1 MTGGGWAERSLN
13 GVDSDA
19 ENLWILQQNEDED
32 DEEVWDD
39 VDDDWDDEEDDDWDD
54 DEDDEW
60 DEEEEDDHRLRR
72 PSDDDWI

>member
-13 GVDSDA
+13 GDDSDA
-19 ENLWILQQNEDED
+19 ENLWILQQDEDED
-32 DEEVWDD
+32 DDEVWDD
-39 VDDDWDDEEDDDWDD
+39 VDDDWEDDEDDDWD

-60 DEEEEDDHRLRR
+60 DDDEEEDRHLRR